1 MVRNPWDDEDG
12 MTGRGVIQVR
22 LGSED
27 TMGCQAG
34 VVIGEIWADCGPPR
48 HETGSELDMGA
59 LNDAWNL

>member
-1 MVRNPWDDEDG
+1 